1 METLDLIVREYIK
14 RTPTS
19 AQIHSEAQEVMPL
32 GVSSNFRAIQPH
44 PLHIA
49 RASGTRMWD
58 VDGNEYIDFNMAFGA
73 LMSGHAHPLLVQAVS
88 EQMQKGSLYCIPK
101 PESSQLAR
109 ELIRRFPI
117 EMVRFANSG
126 SEATMHAV
134 RLARAYTGREYLI
147 KFEGG
152 YHGGYDTALVGL
164 KPPARLLGHPAHPPS
179 LPASLGIPAP
189 VAERTLVAGFND
201 LAGVRRLL
209 ERYHNRVAAVIVEPV
224 MLNLGICLPQ
234 DDFLARLHELCR
246 EFGVLLIFDEVK
258 TGVKIAPGG
267 ACEYYGVRPDL
278 VCLAKSIGGGLP
290 LAAFGGRRE
299 IFSLYNDFSTFHGG
313 TYAGNPLSIRAGLV
327 TLTQILVPEAYARI
341 FDLNRML
348 LEGCREIV
356 RRHGLPARVDGI
368 GSMGAILFVDRP
380 IANYRDFL
388 RMDTTRWRG
397 FWLGMNNLGIIP
409 QGVGFDEQWTLSV
422 QHTQE
427 DIQRYLEAFDR
438 LAPMLRS

>member
-1 METLDLIVREYIK
+1 MEALDLIVREYLK

-32 GVSSNFRAIQPH
+32 GVSSNFRALQPH

-49 RASGTRMWD
+49 RASGARMWD

-134 RLARAYTGREYLI
+134 RLARAYTGREYLL

-152 YHGGYDTALVGL
+152 YHGGYDSGLVGL
-164 KPPARLLGHPAHPPS
+164 KPPGRLLGRESHPPS

-189 VAERTLVAGFND
+189 VAERTLVASFND
-201 LAGVRRLL
+201 LGSVRRQL
-209 ERYHNRVAAVIVEPV
+209 ETHENQVAAVIVEPV
-224 MLNLGICLPQ
+224 MLNLGVCLPEG
-234 DDFLARLHELCR
+234 DFLTRLQELCH
-246 EFGVLLIFDEVK
+246 EFGTLLIFDEVK

-267 ACEYYGVRPDL
+267 ACEYFSIRPDL

-299 IFSLYNDFSTFHGG
+299 IMSLYNDFSTFHGG

-327 TLTQILVPEAYARI
+327 TLGQILVPEAYARV

-356 RRHGLPARVDGI
+356 KRHRLRARVDGI

-380 IANYRDFL
+380 IRNYRDFL
-388 RMDTTRWRG
+388 HTDTTCWRA

-409 QGVGFDEQWTLSV
+409 QGVGYDEQWTLSV
-422 QHTQE
+422 QHTQD
-427 DIQRYLEAFDR
+427 DIGHYLEAFDR
-438 LAPMLRS
+438 LAPLLR